1 MDRHRRVFLRGTM
14 ASGVVAV
21 SLASGLLRPSRV
33 LAAWPDAAFEATS
46 VKQGMEG
53 LFGADGFVQSADISM
68 RTPDIAENGAVVPV
82 TVVAKIPGV
91 ESISVF
97 AVENALPLVVS
108 ANLGASARPKLA
120 TRVKLGKTSK
130 LIAVV
135 RANGKVYGTSK
146 TVKVTL
152 GGCGG

>member
-1 MDRHRRVFLRGTM
+1 MDQHRRIFLRGTM

-21 SLASGLLRPSRV
+21 SLASGLLTPSHV
-33 LAAWPDAAFEATS
+33 LAAWPEAAFGAKGLKE
-46 VKQGMEG
+46 GMEG
-53 LFGADGFVQSADISM
+53 LFGADGFIESADLSM

-82 TVVAKIPGV
+82 TVIANMTGV

-97 AVENALPLVVS
+97 ALENFQPLAIS

-120 TRVKLGKTSK
+120 TRIKLGKTSK

>member
-1 MDRHRRVFLRGTM
+1 M
-14 ASGVVAV
+14 
-21 SLASGLLRPSRV
+21 
-33 LAAWPDAAFEATS
+33 
-46 VKQGMEG
+46 
-53 LFGADGFVQSADISM
+53 
-68 RTPDIAENGAVVPV
+68 
-82 TVVAKIPGV
+82 PGV

-97 AVENALPLVVS
+97 AVENVKPLCVS

-120 TRVKLGKTSK
+120 TRIKLGKTSK